1 MSQLFNS
8 FLDNL
13 LAASGRALELPLFV
27 LLAAIAI
34 FGLAAGWIITRIAKK
49 KGLATSG
56 TVPFLVMGAVGLAAA
71 ILIVDQKI
79 ARLQNAV
86 SELRSKTSAEIAS
99 ALSSASRPAS
109 QRQSVLFHLDDAR
122 RTLTNK
128 FGEVTMQ
135 PVICDEATDFVR
147 VTIKNPLTQVFLAV
161 VDLTNPNV
169 EVKLGVNL
177 DKKTLTSAF
186 ARENDCTVAINGE
199 AGASP
204 GLNSGLGVW
213 RGDLVSLGKEL
224 LRESAR
230 YPTPFLSFDQ
240 QNHPLLISSAFKN
253 RTIPPTTCNAI
264 WGRWDVLAKGAIQ
277 GTDFVNRQPRT
288 AMAISQDGTRLFLMV
303 ADGRQTG
310 YSGGMT
316 LPVVGQFLLAFGAYD
331 AMGCDEGGSSCMY
344 LKKFGS
350 IVNNPSDN
358 YGQERPTYTHFG
370 IHLRSDK

>member
-13 LAASGRALELPLFV
+13 LAASGRMLELPLFV
-27 LLAAIAI
+27 LLAGIAI
-34 FGLAAGWIITRIAKK
+34 FGLAAGWIIKRFAKK

-56 TVPFLVMGAVGLAAA
+56 TVPFLVMGAIGLAAS

-86 SELRSKTSAEIAS
+86 SELRSRTTAEIAS

-109 QRQSVLFHLDDAR
+109 QRQSFLFNVDDAR
-122 RTLTNK
+122 RTLTGK
-128 FGEVTMQ
+128 FGEVTVQ

-161 VDLTNPNV
+161 VDLSNPKV
-169 EVKLGVNL
+169 EVKLGANL

-199 AGASP
+199 AGNSP

-213 RGDLVSLGKEL
+213 RGNLVSLGKEL
-224 LRESAR
+224 LHETPR
-230 YPTPFLSFDQ
+230 YPTPFLTFDQ
-240 QNHPLLISSAFKN
+240 QNHPLLISSASRN
-253 RTIPPTTCNAI
+253 RTMPSTTYNAI

-288 AMAISQDGTRLFLMV
+288 AMAINQDGTLLFLMV
-303 ADGRQTG
+303 ADGRQAG

-331 AMGCDEGGSSCMY
+331 AMGCDEGGSSCIY
-344 LKKFGS
+344 LMKFGG
-350 IVNNPSDN
+350 IVNSPSDN

-370 IHLRSDK
+370 IHLRGDK